1 MAECYVEG
9 TPSEH
14 VTHVAHSLRKV
25 QDICGTI
32 PRLQSFGPV
41 GEMVLERT
49 MALRMAEYDP
59 YVKDGEGEEDGQ
71 EEQPE
76 IRAAIILDRKVD
88 LVTPLMTPLTYEG
101 LLDDVLKIE
110 AG

>member
-1 MAECYVEG
+1 MEG
-9 TPSEH
+9 VGSEV
-14 VTHVAHSLRKV
+14 VTNVAMSLRKI

-32 PRLQSFGPV
+32 RRFQSFGEV

-49 MALRMAEYDP
+49 VGLRLVEYDV
-59 YVKDGEGEEDGQ
+59 YHEEDGDGDGGGDSK
-71 EEQPE
+71 EEEGE
-76 IRAAIILDRKVD
+76 ITAGILLDRKVD
-88 LVTPLMTPLTYEG
+88 LVTPMLTPLTYEG